1 MTMPAEPEETES
13 HGEFSGESPEPYQSR
28 TAAFGQGSVHSSPG
42 LEQDE
47 EKDDQGPKSFTAN
60 GANMQYARSGN
71 AVADDNQSRIL
82 VGGNG
87 MAMLP
92 SLNGISATSYE
103 QKRPYLSTNISSGPT
118 G

>member
-1 MTMPAEPEETES
+1 MINEPPEEETQTP
-13 HGEFSGESPEPYQSR
+13 EFSQPVRSR
-28 TAAFGQGSVHSSPG
+28 NEAFSQGSVHSSPG
-42 LEQDE
+42 LEESETRDNEGQ
-47 EKDDQGPKSFTAN
+47 KAFTAN

-71 AVADDNQSRIL
+71 AVAQDNQSRIL

-92 SLNGISATSYE
+92 SLNGISASSYQ